1 MINLKI
7 NTNQNIYNIKCKE
20 GEMLKDILKNENIN
34 FIFPCGAN
42 GRCGNCKIKV
52 LKGIEQP
59 TNLDKMKLSKYEL
72 EDGIRLACCIYL
84 KHNMEIYLN
93 EITEYN
99 FLDL

>member
-7 NTNQNIYNIKCKE
+7 NTKENIYNIKCKK
-20 GEMLKDILKNENIN
+20 GSTLKDVLKSENIN

-42 GRCGNCKIKV
+42 GRCGNCKIKI
-52 LKGIEQP
+52 LNGIEQP
-59 TNLDKMKLSKYEL
+59 TSLDKMKLSKYEID
-72 EDGIRLACCIYL
+72 DGVRLACCLYL
-84 KHNMEIYLN
+84 KKDMEIFLN